1 MLIRHKYYPYPVI
14 VEGNDSY
21 IDTVFTSDVDVVKEG
36 YNIKFILKAEINND
50 AINELISEGKV
61 AFVHHIEC
69 PQTCYRKAVET
80 DENEK
85 IFIEHESKLNGTIQ
99 ICSMI
104 IAMTYMAGYRNQ
116 SFSSDYKG
124 FGFDIEKGCIMG
136 IGKQINIDINKEKEN
151 LENTSSIFSII
162 PIMDPEETMIHVE
175 TGNPKKITIHI
186 PQKAYNR
193 YRNLSRNLEIQPVM
207 HSMIIIPALIQV
219 FNELKSCG
227 SELYMYE
234 EYKWFKV
241 LKKACKKI
249 DINLD
254 ENGIK
259 SIEPYRVA
267 QMLMDTPTI
276 KALKFLSECNGG
288 DDE

>member
-1 MLIRHKYYPYPVI
+1 MLIRHKYYPYPV
-14 VEGNDSY
+14 VAESNDSY
-21 IDTVFTSDVDVVKEG
+21 IDTIFTSDVDVVKEG
-36 YNIKFILKAEINND
+36 YNIKFSLKAEVNND
-50 AINELISEGKV
+50 TLNELISGGKA

-69 PQTCYRKAVET
+69 PQTCYRNAVKT

-85 IFIEHESKLNGTIQ
+85 IFIEHESKLNGTVQ

-104 IAMTYMAGYRNQ
+104 IAMSDIAGYRNP

-124 FGFDIEKGCIMG
+124 FGFNIEKGCVMG
-136 IGKQINIDINKEKEN
+136 IGKQINIDISKEKDN

-186 PQKAYNR
+186 PQKTYNR
-193 YRNLSRNLEIQPVM
+193 YRNLSRNLEIQQVM
-207 HSMIIIPALIQV
+207 HYMIIIPALIQV
-219 FNELKSCG
+219 FNELKSSG
-227 SELYMYE
+227 SEFYMYE
-234 EYKWFKV
+234 EYKWFKA

-249 DINLD
+249 DVNLD

-259 SIEPYRVA
+259 SIEPYKVA
-267 QMLMDTPTI
+267 QMLLDTPTV

-288 DDE
+288 DEE